1 MFKKTTTAAKEE
13 SRPSTAPSKRT
24 PPEPRNSTTS
34 STANAAIPHDA
45 IARLAFQ
52 NWQKHGCPVG
62 DDQRDWFEAERE
74 LKSTPA
80 GNARRG

>member
-13 SRPSTAPSKRT
+13 SRPSAATSKRT
-24 PPEPRNSTTS
+24 PPEPRASAPS
-34 STANAAIPHDA
+34 NAAIPHDA

-52 NWQKHGCPVG
+52 KWQKHGCPVG